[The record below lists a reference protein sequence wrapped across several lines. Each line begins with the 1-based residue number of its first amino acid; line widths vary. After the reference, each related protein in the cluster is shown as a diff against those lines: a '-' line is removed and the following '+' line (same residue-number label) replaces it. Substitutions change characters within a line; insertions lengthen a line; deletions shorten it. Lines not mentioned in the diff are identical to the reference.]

1 VSPVPLHPS
10 IIGAMDLDGARTLVA
25 GASGALGGGLA
36 GLLHERGAQ
45 VVVGG
50 RRREPLDDLSD
61 RFGTAPVLFDAVDG
75 DSCRRAVD
83 EAVEQLGGLD
93 LLVVAVGVAAFGP
106 AVETDAAVV
115 DELFA
120 VNVLGP
126 MSLVRAAAPALAAS
140 ERGRVA
146 VLSAILA
153 DLPTNQMAEY
163 SATKAA
169 LSAWLEVLRR
179 ENRRSFGVLDV
190 RPPHLDTGLETRA
203 LTGTPPPLPEP
214 QPASE
219 VVAAVVAALQD
230 DTRVL
235 GWDPQAKALVSR
247 AS

>member
-1 VSPVPLHPS
+1 
-10 IIGAMDLDGARTLVA
+10 MDLDGARTLVA
-25 GASGALGGGLA
+25 GASGALGA
-36 GLLHERGAQ
+36 GIAEALHARGAR

-50 RRREPLDDLSD
+50 RRQEPLASLAA
-61 RFGTAPVLFDAVDG
+61 RFDTAPVLFDAVDG

-83 EAVEQLGGLD
+83 EAVAALGGLD
-93 LLVVAVGVAAFGP
+93 LLVVSVGVAAFGP
-106 AVETDAAVV
+106 AVEADAAVV

-153 DLPTNQMAEY
+153 DLPTNHMAEY

-169 LSAWLEVLRR
+169 LSSWLEVLRR
-179 ENRRSFGVLDV
+179 ENRRAFGVLDV

-214 QPASE
+214 RPAGE
-219 VVAAVVAALQD
+219 VVEAVVAALVD
-230 DTRVL
+230 DVRVL
-235 GWDPQAKALVSR
+235 GWDQKEKKLVSR

>member
-1 VSPVPLHPS
+1 
-10 IIGAMDLDGARTLVA
+10 MDLDGARTLVA
-25 GASGALGGGLA
+25 GASGALGGRLA
-36 GLLHERGAQ
+36 DALHERGAR

-50 RRREPLDDLSD
+50 RRRDSLDALAD
-61 RFGTAPVLFDAVDG
+61 RFGTQPVLFDAVDG

-83 EAVEQLGGLD
+83 EAVDQLGGLD

-106 AVETDAAVV
+106 AAEADAAVV

-126 MSLVRAAAPALAAS
+126 MSLVRAAAPALEDS
-140 ERGRVA
+140 DRGRVA

-153 DLPTNQMAEY
+153 DLPTNQMGEY

-169 LSAWLEVLRR
+169 LSAWLGVLRR
-179 ENRRSFGVLDV
+179 ENRRGFGVLDV

-203 LTGTPPPLPEP
+203 LAGSPPPLPESW
-214 QPASE
+214 PAGE
-219 VVAAVVAALQD
+219 VVDAVVAALAD

-235 GWDPQAKALVSR
+235 GWDPKLKQLVSR
-247 AS
+247 AA

>member
-1 VSPVPLHPS
+1 
-10 IIGAMDLDGARTLVA
+10 MDLDGARTLVA
-25 GASGALGGGLA
+25 GASGALGTGLA
-36 GLLHERGAQ
+36 QALHARGAR

-50 RRREPLDDLSD
+50 RRREPLDVLAAQ
-61 RFGTAPVLFDAVDG
+61 FATAPVLFDAVDG

-83 EAVEQLGGLD
+83 EAVEALGGLD
-93 LLVVAVGVAAFGP
+93 LLVVCVGVAAFGP
-106 AVETDAAVV
+106 ALEADAAVV

-140 ERGRVA
+140 DRGRVA

-169 LSAWLEVLRR
+169 LSSWLEVLRR
-179 ENRRSFGVLDV
+179 ENRRAFGVLDV

-203 LTGTPPPLPEP
+203 LAGTPPPLPDP
-214 QPASE
+214 RSAGE
-219 VVAAVVAALQD
+219 VVEATVAALVD
-230 DTRVL
+230 DVRVL
-235 GWDPQAKALVSR
+235 GWDPKEKKLVSR

>member
-1 VSPVPLHPS
+1 MHPS

-25 GASGALGGGLA
+25 GASGALGSGIA
-36 GLLHERGAQ
+36 RALHARGAK

-50 RRREPLDDLSD
+50 RRREPLNDLAD
-61 RFGTAPVLFDAVDG
+61 LVGTSPVLFDVVDG
-75 DSCRRAVD
+75 DSCRRAVGQ
-83 EAVEQLGGLD
+83 AVEQLGGLD

-106 AVETDAAVV
+106 AVEADAAVV

-126 MSLVRAAAPALAAS
+126 MSLVRAAAPSLTES
-140 ERGRVA
+140 DRGRVT

-169 LSAWLEVLRR
+169 LATWLEVLRR
-179 ENRRSFGVLDV
+179 ENRRAFGVLDV

-203 LTGTPPPLPEP
+203 LAGTPPPLPSP
-214 QPASE
+214 RPAGE
-219 VVAAVVAALQD
+219 VVDAVVEGIVD
-230 DTRVL
+230 DARLL
-235 GWDPQAKALVSR
+235 GWDAKQERLVSR
-247 AS
+247 GS

>member
-1 VSPVPLHPS
+1 
-10 IIGAMDLDGARTLVA
+10 MDLDGARTLVA
-25 GASGALGGGLA
+25 GASGALGGRLA
-36 GLLHERGAQ
+36 TALHERGAR

-50 RRREPLDDLSD
+50 RRREPLDELADGL
-61 RFGTAPVLFDAVDG
+61 GTRPVLFDAVDG
-75 DSCRRAVD
+75 DSCRRAVQ
-83 EAVEQLGGLD
+83 EAVDQLGGLD

-106 AVETDAAVV
+106 AVEADAAVV

-126 MSLVRAAAPALAAS
+126 MSLVRAAAPALTTS
-140 ERGRVA
+140 DRGRVA

-153 DLPTNQMAEY
+153 DLPTNQMGEY

-179 ENRRSFGVLDV
+179 ENRRAFGVLDV

-203 LTGTPPPLPEP
+203 LAGTPPPLPEAR
-214 QPASE
+214 PADE
-219 VVAAVVAALQD
+219 VVDAVMAALAD

-235 GWDPQAKALVSR
+235 GWDPKLQQLVSR

>member
-1 VSPVPLHPS
+1 
-10 IIGAMDLDGARTLVA
+10 MDLDGARTLVV
-25 GASGALGGGLA
+25 GASGALGAGLA
-36 GLLHERGAQ
+36 GALHERGAR
-45 VVVGG
+45 VVAGG
-50 RRREPLDDLSD
+50 RHREALRDLAD
-61 RFGTAPVLFDAVDG
+61 RFDTSPVLFDAVDG

-83 EAVEQLGGLD
+83 EAVDQLGGLD

-106 AVETDAAVV
+106 AVQADAAVV

-169 LSAWLEVLRR
+169 LSTWLEVLRR
-179 ENRRSFGVLDV
+179 ENRRDFGVLDV

-203 LTGTPPPLPEP
+203 LAGTPPTLPDP
-214 QPASE
+214 RPAAE
-219 VVAAVVAALQD
+219 VVEAVVAALVD
-230 DTRVL
+230 DVRVL
-235 GWDPQAKALVSR
+235 GWDPKEKRLVSR
-247 AS
+247 GS

>member
-1 VSPVPLHPS
+1 
-10 IIGAMDLDGARTLVA
+10 MDLDGARTLVA
-25 GASGALGGGLA
+25 GASGALGSGLA
-36 GLLHERGAQ
+36 AALHDRGAR

-50 RRREPLDDLSD
+50 RRREALDAAGE
-61 RFGTAPVLFDAVDG
+61 RFGTTPVLFDAVDG
-75 DSCRRAVD
+75 DSCRRAVG
-83 EAVEQLGGLD
+83 EAVDQLGGLD

-106 AVETDAAVV
+106 AVDADAAVV

-153 DLPTNQMAEY
+153 DLPTNQMGEY

-169 LSAWLEVLRR
+169 LSAWLDVLRR
-179 ENRRSFGVLDV
+179 ENRRAFGVLDV

-203 LTGTPPPLPEP
+203 LAGSPPPLPGP
-214 QPASE
+214 RPAGE
-219 VVAAVVAALQD
+219 VVDAVVTALVD
-230 DTRVL
+230 DVRVL
-235 GWDPQAKALVSR
+235 GWDHKQKALVSR
-247 AS
+247 GS